1 MEFRKKLIRR
11 ELYQSDILNIKTGYY
26 KTENISPITPKP
38 TEIISKKKQ
47 FILVNDL
54 LGTFYNRSFLDK
66 KIYPL
71 KRQNSEVL
79 ILRKYAKT
87 IRENCFDENGNFS
100 ARKRFK
106 FEFYGK
112 IEKNNYINNKNYN
125 KKRNKSI
132 KEKRKMSLRKNS
144 INSLIKSD
152 MIDESK
158 SKNYKRNYSC
168 KNIDNKNDIYK
179 DNKYLEYASY
189 KKKENF
195 KINIDNSSNQDTNQ
209 KKLNNTK
216 NILNKKLTTTK
227 SVAQSSVNIKTINK
241 KLSSQY
247 IKKKDQQTLENEDF
261 YIEIKNENKK
271 NNKND
276 ILVDKIRLKQIF
288 LKNGLHIYN
297 FKEEGVNI
305 LSNNQKFEA
314 KLRKNNKD
322 ENFDKNYRN
331 VIRELNKI
339 NIKVNRSGMV
349 YENCIFNKNSKIRKG
364 TPGKNLKK
372 NFHKFNYGFK
382 RDKYILPIQ
391 NNDYKNDYIYNSKNY
406 NHSKW
411 KIE

>member
-38 TEIISKKKQ
+38 TEVISKKKQ

-241 KLSSQY
+241 KLSTQY
-247 IKKKDQQTLENEDF
+247 IKKQEQQTLENEDF

-276 ILVDKIRLKQIF
+276 ILVDKIKLKQIF

-305 LSNNQKFEA
+305 LPNNQKFEA

>member
-38 TEIISKKKQ
+38 TEVISKKKQ

-54 LGTFYNRSFLDK
+54 LETFYKRSFLDK

-158 SKNYKRNYSC
+158 SKNYKRIYSC

-179 DNKYLEYASY
+179 DNKYLQYASY

-241 KLSSQY
+241 KLSTQY
-247 IKKKDQQTLENEDF
+247 IKKQEQQTLENEDF

-276 ILVDKIRLKQIF
+276 ILVDKIKLKQIF

>member
-38 TEIISKKKQ
+38 TEVISKKKQ

-54 LGTFYNRSFLDK
+54 LETFYNRSFLDK

-112 IEKNNYINNKNYN
+112 TEKNNYINNKNYN
-125 KKRNKSI
+125 KKGNKSI

-158 SKNYKRNYSC
+158 SKNYKRIYSC

-241 KLSSQY
+241 KLSTQY
-247 IKKKDQQTLENEDF
+247 IKKQEQQTLENEDF

-276 ILVDKIRLKQIF
+276 ILVDKIKLKQIF

-305 LSNNQKFEA
+305 LPNNQKFEA

>member
-38 TEIISKKKQ
+38 TEVISKKKQ

-112 IEKNNYINNKNYN
+112 IEKNNYINNKNYD

-314 KLRKNNKD
+314 KLRKNNKG

-339 NIKVNRSGMV
+339 NIKVNRCGMA

>member
-79 ILRKYAKT
+79 ILRKYTKT

-241 KLSSQY
+241 KLSTQY
-247 IKKKDQQTLENEDF
+247 IKKQEQQTLENEDF

>member
-54 LGTFYNRSFLDK
+54 LETFYNRSFLDK

-276 ILVDKIRLKQIF
+276 ILVDKIKLKQIF

-305 LSNNQKFEA
+305 LPNNQKFEA

>member
-158 SKNYKRNYSC
+158 SKNYKRIYSC

-276 ILVDKIRLKQIF
+276 ILVDKIKLKQIF

-391 NNDYKNDYIYNSKNY
+391 NNDYKNVYIYNSKNY

>member
-79 ILRKYAKT
+79 ILRKYTKT